1 MKNAKKFLAILLIPA
16 LLLVGCGKG
25 KNSGDNKKPE
35 TSDKGNIA
43 YTIKDYYPFKEN
55 IKIKYKGIGSEFA
68 EKTVFTDYIRG
79 NKVQLRV
86 VNPGTTSA
94 QVLEIKDGE
103 LRLITSKEEYYHR
116 DSIIDI
122 ENKNYEI
129 LLKEPLIKGTTWSL
143 PNGSKRFVS
152 DIEKEVETPAGKFK
166 ALEVTTENA
175 DYTSYDYYVLNK
187 GLIKS
192 IYKAKDLEVIT
203 TLESIE
209 ENAPVT
215 QTVKFYYSDYAE
227 DKIYFINKTLKFN
240 TNDDVK
246 AAFEKEF
253 KENLNANITKLI
265 GDKVSINKI
274 YLDSNTNTAKIDLS
288 SNFVK
293 EMNAGSGYEMALLK
307 CITNTL
313 GNYYNV
319 DKTTI
324 TLDDKP
330 YSSGHISM
338 KENEPIKVDYENVKE
353 YKK

>member
-1 MKNAKKFLAILLIPA
+1 MKNIKRILSIFLIPT

-25 KNSGDNKKPE
+25 KNNGDNKKPE
-35 TSDKGNIA
+35 TSDKGTIT

-55 IKIKYKGIGSEFA
+55 IKIKYKGTGNEFA

-86 VNPGTTSA
+86 VNPGTTSV
-94 QVLEIKDGE
+94 QVMEIKDGE
-103 LRLITSKEEYYHR
+103 LRLITSKGEYYHR

-122 ENKNYEI
+122 ENKDYEV

-143 PNGSKRFVS
+143 PNGSKRFIS
-152 DIEKEVETPAGKFK
+152 DTEKEVETPAGKFK

-175 DYTSYDYYVLNK
+175 DYTSHDYYVLNK
-187 GLIKS
+187 GLVKS
-192 IYKAKDLEVIT
+192 IYKAKDMEVIT

-209 ENAPVT
+209 ENVPVT

-227 DKIYFINKTLKFN
+227 DKIYFTNKTLEFN
-240 TNDDVK
+240 TNEDVK
-246 AAFEKEF
+246 SVFEKEL
-253 KENLNANITKLI
+253 KKNLDTNISKLI
-265 GDKVSINKI
+265 GDEVSINKI
-274 YLDSNTNTAKIDLS
+274 YLDSNTNTARIDLS

-293 EMNAGSGYEMALLK
+293 EINAGAGYEMALLK
-307 CITNTL
+307 CISNTL

-319 DKTTI
+319 DKAII
-324 TLDDKP
+324 TLDGKP